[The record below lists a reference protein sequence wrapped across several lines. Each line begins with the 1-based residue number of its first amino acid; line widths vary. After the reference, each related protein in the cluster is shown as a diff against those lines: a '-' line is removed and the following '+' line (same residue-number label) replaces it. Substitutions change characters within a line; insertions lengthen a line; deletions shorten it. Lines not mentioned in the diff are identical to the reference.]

1 MRRRSDLEVL
11 PGSILRRYSASES
24 NELANQWLATFG
36 GNGAPSTK
44 AYMWHVLSYQAYPS
58 VSMREAY
65 SQYQQQFAQSFVVL
79 SNHRD
84 QAIET
89 NVRPTSCSDSDFF
102 VFPPNMAWTM
112 AFTHE
117 DGWIGPYFAKHHQ
130 YDQLNQENLKKIDKA
145 LAIERAKQKGW
156 A

>member
-1 MRRRSDLEVL
+1 
-11 PGSILRRYSASES
+11 
-24 NELANQWLATFG
+24 
-36 GNGAPSTK
+36 
-44 AYMWHVLSYQAYPS
+44 MWHVLSYQAYPS

-112 AFTHE
+112 SFTHE

-130 YDQLNQENLKKIDKA
+130 YDQLNQENLKKIEKA